1 MKHRQWWAVL
11 ALLLVV
17 AAVWSAGGAGYWRR
31 YASAMLGGSAES
43 AAKLVQPRLRLP
55 GSKTALPRATPAAE
69 LIADDALNMAADT
82 ARRQGAGA
90 LLVHRHGHRVF
101 EYFGPGRSG
110 DIQVG
115 GGELS
120 TALLALSLGALV
132 DARRVE
138 PAAALNAITQA
149 VAPILASRN
158 PWSAAAKRR
167 FNLAAPPSVLLQDL
181 DGSIANTI
189 STRVWLPL
197 GAADAALWGASDA
210 RLRLDCCV
218 AARVDDW
225 MRLGDLLLQQGSYQ
239 GQRIVSPDWI
249 RQLLAADA
257 QGQRHPVWLDKQRPW
272 IGDEPPA
279 AREVHWFD
287 LGADMRLWMVPRRS
301 LAILYW
307 ADARKARDTL
317 VPNIIL
323 RGLQDQLPAGG
334 TTQLNDLVPGHQ
346 PGATR

>member
-1 MKHRQWWAVL
+1 MWAAVTV
-11 ALLLVV
+11 LLV
-17 AAVWSAGGAGYWRR
+17 AGALWSAGSAGYWRR
-31 YASAMLGGSAES
+31 YTSALLGGGAEG
-43 AAKLVQPRLRLP
+43 AANLVQPRLRLP
-55 GSKTALPRATPAAE
+55 GGAMTLPRATPEAE
-69 LIADDALNMAADT
+69 LIADDALKLAADA
-82 ARRQGAGA
+82 ARKQGADA

-101 EYFGPGRSG
+101 EYFGTGRSG
-110 DIQVG
+110 DIEVG

-120 TALLALSLGALV
+120 AALLALALGVLV
-132 DARRVE
+132 DSRRIE
-138 PAAALNAITQA
+138 AAAALTAIRDA
-149 VAPILASRN
+149 AAPGAAWRN

-167 FNLAAPPSVLLQDL
+167 FNLAAPPPLLLQDV

-197 GAADAALWGASDA
+197 GAADAALWGVDDA
-210 RLRLDCCV
+210 KLRLDCCV
-218 AARVDDW
+218 VARLEDW
-225 MRLGDLLLQQGSYQ
+225 MRVGDLFLQQGSYQ

-257 QGQRHPVWLDKQRPW
+257 QSQRHPMWLDQQSPW

-279 AREVHWFD
+279 TRELYWFD
-287 LGADMRLWMVPRRS
+287 LGSDMRLWLVPRRG

-307 ADARKARDTL
+307 ADAQKSRDTL

-334 TTQLNDLVPGHQ
+334 TTELNDLVPGH
-346 PGATR
+346 